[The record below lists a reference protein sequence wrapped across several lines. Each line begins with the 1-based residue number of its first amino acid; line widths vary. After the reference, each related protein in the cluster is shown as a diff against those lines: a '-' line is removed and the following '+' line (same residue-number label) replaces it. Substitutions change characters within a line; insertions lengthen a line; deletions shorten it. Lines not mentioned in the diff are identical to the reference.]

1 MRVHVERI
9 IQRLKIFKILSH
21 RLDLRL
27 MAHLEKILRV
37 AACLVNL
44 QGPIIAAQKEPRKEG
59 DLGPEEYDD
68 DATVIDETEY
78 GDYATVNDPTVG
90 HMDMEVDGESADIEN
105 FDKFASIFEN
115 LQAEEG
121 YEDFDD
127 DDFDLITFN
136 QRWNAE

>member
-1 MRVHVERI
+1 MERI

-59 DLGPEEYDD
+59 ELAPDENDDD

-78 GDYATVNDPTVG
+78 GEYATVNDPTEG
-90 HMDMEVDGESADIEN
+90 HMNMEVDGESADIEN
-105 FDKFASIFEN
+105 FDKFTSIFED

-121 YEDFDD
+121 YDYFDD
-127 DDFDLITFN
+127 DDLDHITFN
-136 QRWNAE
+136 QQWNAE